1 MPKQTKPHGKEE
13 VKKAIIQSA
22 ATLFSEKGVDAV
34 SLRMIADHAGVNHG
48 LIHRHFGSKEML
60 RRETQEK
67 LSADVR
73 SEIGEP
79 DDLVE
84 ILFRA
89 LKVIR
94 EHDKFWRVMARTL
107 LDDRDHGEIQRDFP
121 FVKKLVERVAGEQ
134 KADRI
139 TTAVD
144 AKSIVAS
151 FLAYGLGMMV
161 FKGYILPAVDLDN
174 DAPDEVIEKLNLQ
187 LLSLFAK

>member
-1 MPKQTKPHGKEE
+1 MRKQNKPYGKEE

-79 DDLVE
+79 DDLME

-121 FVKKLVERVAGEQ
+121 FVRKLVQRVASEQ
-134 KADRI
+134 KAGRI

-161 FKGYILPAVDLDN
+161 FKGYILPAVDLEKD
-174 DAPDEVIEKLNLQ
+174 PSDEVIEKLNLQ
-187 LLSLFAK
+187 LLTLFSK

>member
-1 MPKQTKPHGKEE
+1 MRKQNRPHGKEE
-13 VKKAIIQSA
+13 VKEALLQSA

-73 SEIGEP
+73 SEIGES
-79 DDLVE
+79 DDLFE

-107 LDDRDHGEIQRDFP
+107 LDDKDHGEIQSDFP
-121 FVKKLVERVAGEQ
+121 FVKKLVERVESEQ

-139 TTAVD
+139 TSDVD

-161 FKGYILPAVDLDN
+161 FKGYILPSVDLDK
-174 DAPDEVIEKLNLQ
+174 DSSDDVIEKLNLQ
-187 LLSLFAK
+187 LLSLFTK

>member
-1 MPKQTKPHGKEE
+1 MRKQNKPYGKEE

-79 DDLVE
+79 DDLLE

-121 FVKKLVERVAGEQ
+121 FVRKLVERVASEQ

-161 FKGYILPAVDLDN
+161 FKGYILPAVDLEKD
-174 DAPDEVIEKLNLQ
+174 PSDEVIEKLNLQ
-187 LLSLFAK
+187 LLTLFSK

>member
-1 MPKQTKPHGKEE
+1 MPKQTRPHGKEE

-107 LDDRDHGEIQRDFP
+107 LDDRDHGEIQREFP

-144 AKSIVAS
+144 ANSIVAS

-161 FKGYILPAVDLDN
+161 FKGYILPAVDLDK
-174 DAPDEVIEKLNLQ
+174 DSPDDVIEKLNLQ

>member
-1 MPKQTKPHGKEE
+1 MRKQNRPHGKEE
-13 VKKAIIQSA
+13 VKEALIQSA
-22 ATLFSEKGVDAV
+22 ATLFSEKGVEAV

-60 RRETQEK
+60 RKETQER

-89 LKVIR
+89 LRVIR

-107 LDDRDHGEIQRDFP
+107 LDDKNHGEIQSDFP
-121 FVKKLVERVAGEQ
+121 FVKKLVERVESEQ

-139 TTAVD
+139 TSDVD

-161 FKGYILPAVDLDN
+161 FKGYILPAVNLDK
-174 DAPDEVIEKLNLQ
+174 DSSDDVIEKLNLQ
-187 LLSLFAK
+187 LLSLFTK

>member
-1 MPKQTKPHGKEE
+1 MHKQNKPYGKEE

-48 LIHRHFGSKEML
+48 LIHRHFGSKEIL

-107 LDDRDHGEIQRDFP
+107 LDDKDHAEIQRDFP
-121 FVKKLVERVAGEQ
+121 FVKKLVERVASEQ

-139 TTAVD
+139 ITDVD

-161 FKGYILPAVDLDN
+161 FKGYILPAVDLDR
-174 DAPDEVIEKLNLQ
+174 DSSDEVIEKLNLQ
-187 LLSLFAK
+187 LLSLFSK

>member
-1 MPKQTKPHGKEE
+1 MPKQNRPYGKEE
-13 VKKAIIQSA
+13 VKEALIQSA

-48 LIHRHFGSKEML
+48 LIHRHFGSKEIL

-107 LDDRDHGEIQRDFP
+107 LDDKDHAEIQRDFP
-121 FVKKLVERVAGEQ
+121 FVKKLVERVASEQ

-139 TTAVD
+139 ISDVD

-161 FKGYILPAVDLDN
+161 FKGYILPAVDLDGN
-174 DAPDEVIEKLNLQ
+174 SSDEVIEKLNLQ
-187 LLSLFAK
+187 LLSLFTK

>member
-1 MPKQTKPHGKEE
+1 MPKQTRPHGKEE
-13 VKKAIIQSA
+13 VKEALIQSA

-161 FKGYILPAVDLDN
+161 FKGYILPAVDLDK
-174 DAPDEVIEKLNLQ
+174 DSPDDVIEKLNLQ

>member
-1 MPKQTKPHGKEE
+1 MPKQTRPHGKEE

-161 FKGYILPAVDLDN
+161 FKGYILPAVDLDT
-174 DAPDEVIEKLNLQ
+174 DSPDDVIEKLNLQ